1 MLLLKNDLG
10 GIMKKLFV
18 KLKNFL
24 KKVFSKNYLD
34 NAENILLYICGNEAL
49 PLPLEPEEEM
59 ALLDEIAN
67 NNQTAK
73 QKLIEHNLRLVVY
86 IAKKFDNTG
95 IDLEDLISIGAIGLI
110 KAVQTYKYDKKI
122 KLATYASRCIENEIL
137 MQLRKMNKIKAEVS
151 LDEPLKS
158 DGDGN
163 ELLLED
169 ILYDEKQTLGKDMEK
184 SSEQQLLWEI
194 INKLGMRE
202 KEIMIMRFG
211 LMGGR
216 EKTQKEV
223 ADELGISQSYI
234 SRLEKKI
241 LCKMKKD
248 LRKVI

>member
-1 MLLLKNDLG
+1 MSLLN
-10 GIMKKLFV
+10 
-18 KLKNFL
+18 KLKKFL
-24 KKVFSKNYLD
+24 KKAFTNNLLNNPD
-34 NAENILLYICGNEAL
+34 NILLYICGNEAL
-49 PLPLEPEEEM
+49 PQPLEPEEEL
-59 ALLDEIAN
+59 ALLDEVAN
-67 NNQTAK
+67 NNESAK

-86 IAKKFDNTG
+86 IAKKFDSCG
-95 IDLEDLISIGAIGLI
+95 IELEDLISIGAIGLI

-151 LDEPLKS
+151 LDEPLNS

-169 ILYDEKQTLGKDMEK
+169 ILYDEKQMLGKDMERT
-184 SSEQQLLWEI
+184 SEQQILWEI
-194 INKLGMRE
+194 INKLGSRE

-211 LMGGR
+211 LLGGE

-223 ADELGISQSYI
+223 ADQLGISQSYI
-234 SRLEKKI
+234 SRIVKKI
-241 LCKMKKD
+241 LGKMKKD

>member
-1 MLLLKNDLG
+1 MNLLQILKNSASIIYAKYLKNNEIENMPIFYIG
-10 GIMKKLFV
+10 GSQTLPPPLNAEEEAKALKKLAQGD
-18 KLKNFL
+18 K
-24 KKVFSKNYLD
+24 
-34 NAENILLYICGNEAL
+34 ETRQLLVER
-49 PLPLEPEEEM
+49 
-59 ALLDEIAN
+59 
-67 NNQTAK
+67 
-73 QKLIEHNLRLVVY
+73 NLRLVVY
-86 IAKKFDNTG
+86 IAKKFDSCG
-95 IDLEDLISIGAIGLI
+95 IELEDLISIGAIGLI

-151 LDEPLKS
+151 LDEPLNS

-169 ILYDEKQTLGKDMEK
+169 ILYDEKQMLGKDMERT
-184 SSEQQLLWEI
+184 SEQQILWEI
-194 INKLGMRE
+194 INKLGSRE

-211 LMGGR
+211 LLGGE

-234 SRLEKKI
+234 SRIEKKI
-241 LCKMKKD
+241 LGKMKKD

>member
-1 MLLLKNDLG
+1 MNK
-10 GIMKKLFV
+10 
-18 KLKNFL
+18 FL
-24 KKVFSKNYLD
+24 KKIKTLLKKLLNKNFF
-34 NAENILLYICGNEAL
+34 ESQQNILLYICGNEAL
-49 PLPLEPEEEM
+49 PMPLEPEEEM
-59 ALLDEIAN
+59 ALLDEVQN

-86 IAKKFDNTG
+86 IAKKFANCG
-95 IDLEDLISIGAIGLI
+95 IEMEDLISIGAIGLI

-137 MQLRKMNKIKAEVS
+137 MQLRKMSKLKAEVS
-151 LDEPLKS
+151 LDEPLNS

-169 ILYDEKQTLGKDMEK
+169 VLYDERQTLGKDMER
-184 SSEQQLLWEI
+184 SSEQQILWEI
-194 INKLGMRE
+194 INKLGNRE

-211 LMGGR
+211 LLGGQ

-241 LCKMKKD
+241 LGKMKKD
-248 LRKVI
+248 LKKVI

>member
-1 MLLLKNDLG
+1 MKNF
-10 GIMKKLFV
+10 IKKL
-18 KLKNFL
+18 KIFL
-24 KKVFSKNYLD
+24 KKAFSHNFLD
-34 NAENILLYICGNEAL
+34 SAENILLYICGNEAL
-49 PLPLEPEEEM
+49 PLPLEPEEEI
-59 ALLDEIAN
+59 ALLDEVAN
-67 NNQTAK
+67 NNQIAK

-86 IAKKFDNTG
+86 IAKKFENTG
-95 IDLEDLISIGAIGLI
+95 IELEDLISIGAIGLI

-151 LDEPLKS
+151 LEEPLNS

-169 ILYDEKQTLGKDMEK
+169 ILYDEKQALGIDMER
-184 SSEQQLLWEI
+184 SSEQQILWEI
-194 INKLGMRE
+194 IDKLGARE

-211 LMGGR
+211 LLGGD

-241 LCKMKKD
+241 LGKMKKD
-248 LRKVI
+248 LQKVI

>member
-1 MLLLKNDLG
+1 MKNF
-10 GIMKKLFV
+10 IKKL
-18 KLKNFL
+18 KIFL
-24 KKVFSKNYLD
+24 KKAFSHNFLD
-34 NAENILLYICGNEAL
+34 SAENILLYICGNEAL
-49 PLPLEPEEEM
+49 PLPLEPEEEI
-59 ALLDEIAN
+59 ALLDEVAN
-67 NNQTAK
+67 NNQMAK

-86 IAKKFDNTG
+86 IAKKFENTG
-95 IDLEDLISIGAIGLI
+95 IELEDLISIGAIGLI

-151 LDEPLKS
+151 LEEPLNS

-169 ILYDEKQTLGKDMEK
+169 ILYDEKQALGKDMER
-184 SSEQQLLWEI
+184 SSEQQILWEI
-194 INKLGMRE
+194 IDKLGSRE

-211 LMGGR
+211 LLGGD

-241 LCKMKKD
+241 LGKMKKD
-248 LRKVI
+248 LQKVI

>member
-1 MLLLKNDLG
+1 
-10 GIMKKLFV
+10 MKGEYM
-18 KLKNFL
+18 NEFL
-24 KKVFSKNYLD
+24 KKIKTLLKKLLNKNFF
-34 NAENILLYICGNEAL
+34 ESQQNILLYICGNEAL
-49 PLPLEPEEEM
+49 PMPLEPEEEM
-59 ALLDEIAN
+59 ALLDEVQN

-86 IAKKFDNTG
+86 IAKKFANCG
-95 IDLEDLISIGAIGLI
+95 IEMEDLISIGAIGLI

-137 MQLRKMNKIKAEVS
+137 MQLRKMSKLKAEVS
-151 LDEPLKS
+151 LDEPLNS

-169 ILYDEKQTLGKDMEK
+169 VLYDERQTLGKDMER
-184 SSEQQLLWEI
+184 SSEQQILWEI
-194 INKLGMRE
+194 INKLGNRE

-211 LMGGR
+211 LLGGQ

-241 LCKMKKD
+241 LGKMKKD
-248 LRKVI
+248 LKKVI

>member
-1 MLLLKNDLG
+1 MNE
-10 GIMKKLFV
+10 
-18 KLKNFL
+18 FL
-24 KKVFSKNYLD
+24 KKIKTLLKKLLNKNFF
-34 NAENILLYICGNEAL
+34 ESQQNILLYICGNEAL
-49 PLPLEPEEEM
+49 PMPLEPEEEM
-59 ALLDEIAN
+59 ALLDEVQN

-86 IAKKFDNTG
+86 IAKKFANCG
-95 IDLEDLISIGAIGLI
+95 IEMEDLISIGAIGLI

-137 MQLRKMNKIKAEVS
+137 MQLRKMSKLKAEVS
-151 LDEPLKS
+151 LDEPLNS

-169 ILYDEKQTLGKDMEK
+169 VLYDERQTLGKDMER
-184 SSEQQLLWEI
+184 SSEQQILWEI
-194 INKLGMRE
+194 INKLGNRE

-211 LMGGR
+211 LLGGQ

-241 LCKMKKD
+241 LGKMKKD
-248 LRKVI
+248 LKKVI

>member
-1 MLLLKNDLG
+1 
-10 GIMKKLFV
+10 MKK
-18 KLKNFL
+18 FL
-24 KKVFSKNYLD
+24 KKIKILLKKLLNKNFF
-34 NAENILLYICGNEAL
+34 ESQQNILLYICGNEAL
-49 PLPLEPEEEM
+49 PMPLEPEEEM
-59 ALLDEIAN
+59 ALLDEVQN

-86 IAKKFDNTG
+86 IAKKFANCG
-95 IDLEDLISIGAIGLI
+95 IEMEDLISIGAIGLI

-137 MQLRKMNKIKAEVS
+137 MQLRKMSKLKAEVS
-151 LDEPLKS
+151 LDEPLNS

-169 ILYDEKQTLGKDMEK
+169 VLYDERQTLGKDMER
-184 SSEQQLLWEI
+184 SSEQQILWEI
-194 INKLGMRE
+194 INKLGTRE

-211 LMGGR
+211 LLGGQ

-241 LCKMKKD
+241 LGKMKKD
-248 LRKVI
+248 LKKVI

>member
-1 MLLLKNDLG
+1 
-10 GIMKKLFV
+10 MKKFIK
-18 KLKNFL
+18 KLKIFL
-24 KKVFSKNYLD
+24 KKAFSHNFLD
-34 NAENILLYICGNEAL
+34 SAENILLYICGNEAL
-49 PLPLEPEEEM
+49 PLPLEPEEEI
-59 ALLDEIAN
+59 ALLDEVAN
-67 NNQTAK
+67 NNKIAK

-86 IAKKFDNTG
+86 IAKKFENTG
-95 IDLEDLISIGAIGLI
+95 IELEDLISIGAIGLI

-151 LDEPLKS
+151 LEEPLNS

-169 ILYDEKQTLGKDMEK
+169 ILYDEKQALGIDMER
-184 SSEQQLLWEI
+184 SSEQQILWEI
-194 INKLGMRE
+194 IDKLGARE

-211 LMGGR
+211 LLGGD

-241 LCKMKKD
+241 LGKMKKD
-248 LRKVI
+248 LQKVI